1 MTLSPAHAMPG
12 LMLRPF
18 RVLEAAAVRH
28 RAWPN
33 MPYLLQGVYHGKP
46 VVAMPMLGDQA
57 SNADKVVAKVG
68 ACAFASLE
76 VLQ

>member
-1 MTLSPAHAMPG
+1 MLPAHAMPG
-12 LMLRPF
+12 PMLRLF
-18 RVLEAAAVRH
+18 KVLEAAAVGQ

-33 MPYLLQGVYHGKP
+33 VPCLLQAIYHGKP

-68 ACAFASLE
+68 ACAFASLAA
-76 VLQ
+76 LQ